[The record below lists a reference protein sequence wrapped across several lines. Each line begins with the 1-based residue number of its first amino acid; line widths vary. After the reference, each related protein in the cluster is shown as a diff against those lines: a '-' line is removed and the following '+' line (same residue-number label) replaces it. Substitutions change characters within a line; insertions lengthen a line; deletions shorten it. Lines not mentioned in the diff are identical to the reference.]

1 MPRRRIGSRLYSLI
15 NLQKVE
21 KQIKQFEMS
30 YSVILDKNKIYEGK
44 RVLTRRVE
52 KLFPFLSF
60 IKKGKKRK

>member
-1 MPRRRIGSRLYSLI
+1 MI